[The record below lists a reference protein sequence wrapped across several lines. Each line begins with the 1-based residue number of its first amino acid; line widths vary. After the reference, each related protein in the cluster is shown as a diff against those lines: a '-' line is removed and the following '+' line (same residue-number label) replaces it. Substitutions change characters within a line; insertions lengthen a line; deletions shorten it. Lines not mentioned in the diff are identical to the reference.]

1 MSDLH
6 RVKVLSKKGNK
17 VQLEVTIVHPDERNV
32 NADHNFALQLIL
44 QFYGKPNRQ
53 YVPNEGE
60 WEFYPFTK
68 EGDGKLVNEENRQ
81 VLLHLLEKMYWREIP
96 ISKEEYEER
105 LISNDGTY
113 NGEKSCGLNF
123 YDNHYF
129 VCLETE
135 YDAFC
140 TLAEEHIELVE
151 LLEVRHYPHWQDRVE
166 TWIRHEQTHYNFED
180 EVCDLYENEPNP
192 SYILQITLN
201 PKSEFLLNNLLE
213 GFSCSSTCFNFE
225 HYKTNFVA
233 TKKPISYALMYS
245 SEVEIPTDEELQ
257 NWWNN
262 LVPEWRQAFW
272 MNLAIQK
279 NWLYPQIHAR
289 FSTSY
294 FKPTFEEIFGKSL
307 SDSLLERV
315 PTLNELQ
322 LMSRLKILY
331 TGEFNFTDLE
341 PIRILRDLRLFYSEA
356 TPFENVDALEEMTH
370 LEDVCLI
377 VYGAKPNLSWL
388 AKLSELRKLYVD
400 FYQPEHIQLLSNKP
414 KLKEL
419 TLFSEVE
426 FDPDVLLHLPELKKL
441 TVSYPNTTGIPE
453 PSIQKI
459 VQELRNKGIQV
470 QWDSEFMQDEQY
482 EMINY

>member
-6 RVKVLSKKGNK
+6 IVKVLSKKGNK
-17 VQLEVTIVHPDERNV
+17 VQLEVTIVHPDEHNV
-32 NADHNFALQLIL
+32 NSDTNFALQLIL
-44 QFYGKPNRQ
+44 QFYGKPHKQ
-53 YVPNEGE
+53 FIPNNDG
-60 WEFYPFTK
+60 WKFYPFTQ
-68 EGDGKLVNEENRQ
+68 EGNENLVNEENRQ

-123 YDNHYF
+123 YDNQYF

-140 TLAEEHIELVE
+140 SLAEEHIELVE

-166 TWIRHEQTHYNFED
+166 TWIRHEQTNYNFED
-180 EVCDLYENEPNP
+180 EVYDLYEKEPNP
-192 SYILQITLN
+192 SYILQITVN
-201 PKSEFLLNNLLE
+201 PESEFLLNNLLVDL
-213 GFSCSSTCFNFE
+213 SCNSTCFNFE
-225 HYKTNFVA
+225 HYKTNFIA
-233 TKKPISYALMYS
+233 TKKPLSCALMYS
-245 SEVEIPTDEELQ
+245 SEVEIPSDEELQ
-257 NWWNN
+257 NWWNH
-262 LVPEWRQAFW
+262 LIPEWRQAFW

-279 NWLYPQIHAR
+279 NWLYPQIHSR

-307 SDSLLERV
+307 SDSLLERT
-315 PTLNELQ
+315 PTINELQ

-331 TGEFNFTDLE
+331 TGGFNFTDLE

-356 TPFENVDALEEMTH
+356 TPFENVDVLEEMTS

-400 FYQPEHIQLLSNKP
+400 FYQPEHIQLLTNKP

-426 FDPDVLLHLPELKKL
+426 FDQTVLLHLPELKKL
-441 TVSYPNTTGIPE
+441 TVSYPNTTGIPD
-453 PSIQKI
+453 PFIQNI

-482 EMINY
+482 VMINY

>member
-6 RVKVLSKKGNK
+6 IVKVLSKKGNK
-17 VQLEVTIVHPDERNV
+17 VQLEVTIVHPDEHNV
-32 NADHNFALQLIL
+32 NSDINFALQLIL
-44 QFYGKPNRQ
+44 QFYGKPHKQ
-53 YVPNEGE
+53 FIPNDDG
-60 WEFYPFTK
+60 WKFYPFTH
-68 EGDGKLVNEENRQ
+68 EGDGKFVNEENRK
-81 VLLHLLEKMYWREIP
+81 VLLQLLEKMYWREIP

-123 YDNHYF
+123 YDNQYF

-140 TLAEEHIELVE
+140 SLAEEHIELVE

-166 TWIRHEQTHYNFED
+166 TWIRHEQTNYNFED
-180 EVCDLYENEPNP
+180 EVYDLYEKEPNP
-192 SYILQITLN
+192 SYILQITVN
-201 PKSEFLLNNLLE
+201 PESEFLLNNLLVDL
-213 GFSCSSTCFNFE
+213 SCSSTCFNFE
-225 HYKTNFVA
+225 HYKTNFIA
-233 TKKPISYALMYS
+233 TKKPLSYALMYS
-245 SEVEIPTDEELQ
+245 SEVEIPSDEELQ

-279 NWLYPQIHAR
+279 NWLYPQIHSR

-307 SDSLLERV
+307 SESLLGRT
-315 PTLNELQ
+315 PTINELQ

-331 TGEFNFTDLE
+331 TGGFNFTDLE

-356 TPFENVDALEEMTH
+356 TPFENVDALEEMTS

-377 VYGAKPNLSWL
+377 VYGAKPNLSWQGNL
-388 AKLSELRKLYVD
+388 TQLRKLYVD
-400 FYQPEHIQLLSNKP
+400 IYRAEDVKYLINKP
-414 KLKEL
+414 KLREL
-419 TLFSEVE
+419 TVFSEVE
-426 FDPDVLLHLPELKKL
+426 FDPTVLLHLPELKKL
-441 TVSYPNTTGIPE
+441 TVSYPNTTGIPD
-453 PSIQKI
+453 PFIQNI

-482 EMINY
+482 VMINY